1 MEFQIHCPYHLKPET
16 LELPESYKD
25 FEGEVKCA
33 PPPGESAETLKVR
46 LAHGFLVDAY
56 QI

>member
-1 MEFQIHCPYHLKPET
+1 MEFQIYCPYHLKPEN

-33 PPPGESAETLKVR
+33 PPPGEAAATLKVR
-46 LAHGFLVDAY
+46 VVNGFLVDADRA
-56 QI
+56 